1 MALPNTFFCLCPI
14 ICYILVFLF
23 LMVIYALFISCISMF
38 SLLFRRGRCAVVR
51 KCVAKSTGQEY
62 AAKFLKKRR
71 RGQDCKAEI
80 LHEIAVLE
88 LMKSN
93 PHVVN
98 LHEVYETAN
107 EIILVLE

>member
-1 MALPNTFFCLCPI
+1 MSWVLT
-14 ICYILVFLF
+14 
-23 LMVIYALFISCISMF
+23 F
-38 SLLFRRGRCAVVR
+38 SLLFCRGRSAVVR
-51 KCVAKSTGQEY
+51 KCIAKSTGQEY

-88 LMKSN
+88 LMKNN
-93 PHVVN
+93 PRIVS

>member
-1 MALPNTFFCLCPI
+1 MAFPNTFFCLFAI
-14 ICYILVFLF
+14 ICCVFLF
-23 LMVIYALFISCISMF
+23 LMLTYALLISCISVF
-38 SLLFRRGRCAVVR
+38 SLLFHRGRCAVVR

-80 LHEIAVLE
+80 VHEIAVLE

-93 PHVVN
+93 PRIVN